1 MRGFDCLISIEDQPV
16 AAQINA
22 SLDRTTD
29 TADITDNITMQWK
42 ESLSNLKEWR
52 VTCNGAYAANDEALA
67 ALEDAFL
74 NNSIVDIELKSNEIS
89 YVGKA
94 YIISFP
100 IGAQYNGDVTYSIS
114 LLGSGPLQKEK

>member
-1 MRGFDCLISIEDQPV
+1 MRGFDCLISIDGQPV

-22 SLDRTTD
+22 SLDRNTD

-74 NNSIVDIELKSNEIS
+74 NNSIVDIKLKSNEIS

-100 IGAQYNGDVTYSIS
+100 IGAQYDGDVTYNIS

>member
-1 MRGFDCLISIEDQPV
+1 MRGFDCLISIDDQPV

-52 VTCNGAYAANDEALA
+52 VACNGAYAANDEALA

-100 IGAQYNGDVTYSIS
+100 IGAQYNGDVTYNIS

>member
-100 IGAQYNGDVTYSIS
+100 IGAQYNGDVTYNIS

>member
-1 MRGFDCLISIEDQPV
+1 MRGFDCLISIADQPV

-42 ESLSNLKEWR
+42 ESLSNSKEWR
-52 VTCNGAYAANDEALA
+52 VACNGAYAANDGALA

-74 NNSIVDIELKSNEIS
+74 NNSIVDIKLKSNEIS

-100 IGAQYNGDVTYSIS
+100 IGAQYNGDVTYNIS

>member
-1 MRGFDCLISIEDQPV
+1 MRGFDCLISIDDQPV

-74 NNSIVDIELKSNEIS
+74 NNSIVDIKLKSNEIS

>member
-1 MRGFDCLISIEDQPV
+1 MRGFDCLISIDDQPV

-100 IGAQYNGDVTYSIS
+100 IGAQYNGDVTYNIS

>member
-16 AAQINA
+16 AAQVNA

-74 NNSIVDIELKSNEIS
+74 NNSIVDIKLKSNKIS

-100 IGAQYNGDVTYSIS
+100 IGAQYNGDVTYNIS

>member
-52 VTCNGAYAANDEALA
+52 ITCNGAYAANDEALA

-100 IGAQYNGDVTYSIS
+100 IGAQYNGDVTYNIS
-114 LLGSGPLQKEK
+114 FLGSGPLQKEK

>member
-114 LLGSGPLQKEK
+114 FLGSGPLQKEK

>member
-52 VTCNGAYAANDEALA
+52 VACNGAYAANDEALA

-100 IGAQYNGDVTYSIS
+100 IGAQYNGDVTYNIS

>member
-16 AAQINA
+16 AAQINT

-94 YIISFP
+94 YIVSFP
-100 IGAQYNGDVTYSIS
+100 IGAQYNGDVTYNIS

>member
-1 MRGFDCLISIEDQPV
+1 MRGFDCLISIADHPV
-16 AAQINA
+16 AAQVNA
-22 SLDRTTD
+22 SLDRNTD

-52 VTCNGAYAANDEALA
+52 VACNGAYVADDEALA

-74 NNSIVDIELKSNEIS
+74 NNSIVNIKLKSSEIS

-94 YIISFP
+94 YIVSFP
-100 IGAQYNGDVTYSIS
+100 IGAQYNGDITYNIS
-114 LLGSGPLQKEK
+114 FLGSGPLQKEA

>member
-1 MRGFDCLISIEDQPV
+1 MRGFDCLISIDSQPV

-22 SLDRTTD
+22 SLDRNTD

-52 VTCNGAYAANDEALA
+52 VSCNGAYAANDEALA

-94 YIISFP
+94 YIVSFP
-100 IGAQYNGDVTYSIS
+100 IGAQYNGDVTYNIS

>member
-52 VTCNGAYAANDEALA
+52 VSCNGAYAANDEALA

-94 YIISFP
+94 YIVSFP
-100 IGAQYNGDVTYSIS
+100 IGAQYNGDVTYNIS
-114 LLGSGPLQKEK
+114 LLGSGPLQKKK

>member
-22 SLDRTTD
+22 SLDRTTN

-52 VTCNGAYAANDEALA
+52 VSCNGAYAANDEALA

-94 YIISFP
+94 YIVSFP
-100 IGAQYNGDVTYSIS
+100 IGAQYNGDVTYNIS

>member
-42 ESLSNLKEWR
+42 EFLSNLKEWR
-52 VTCNGAYAANDEALA
+52 VACNGAYAANDEALA

-74 NNSIVDIELKSNEIS
+74 NNSIVDIKLKSNEIS

-100 IGAQYNGDVTYSIS
+100 IGAQYNGDVTYNIS

>member
-1 MRGFDCLISIEDQPV
+1 MRGFDCLISIDDQPV

-89 YVGKA
+89 YIGKA

-100 IGAQYNGDVTYSIS
+100 IGAQYNGDVTYNIS
-114 LLGSGPLQKEK
+114 FLGSGPLQKEK

>member
-1 MRGFDCLISIEDQPV
+1 MRGFDCLISIADQPV

-22 SLDRTTD
+22 SLDRITD
-29 TADITDNITMQWK
+29 IAAITDNTSMQWK
-42 ESLSNLKEWR
+42 ESFYNLKAWS
-52 VTCNGAYAANDEALA
+52 VTCNGPYAANDEALA

-74 NNSIVDIELKSNEIS
+74 NNSIVDIKLKSNEIS

-100 IGAQYNGDVTYSIS
+100 IGAQYNGDVTYNIS
-114 LLGSGPLQKEK
+114 FLGSGPLQKEK